1 MGIGKAQARP
11 ALVIHGRAK
20 YNGSMNNASAFCQK
34 RLARIPRFLE
44 AQIAAGALPGALTL
58 IWRDGRIAHQSL
70 VGKVDLGRGFAMR
83 EDAIFRLYSMTKPV
97 TAVALLMLL
106 EEGRIALDDAAAKF
120 IPGFAALKLG
130 DGSAPR
136 RAITVLDLLRHT
148 AGFTY
153 GFHNRTPIDAAYR
166 AQRIAEMD
174 TEGGLLAM
182 IGQLEK
188 LPLECSPGDAWIY
201 SVATDVVG
209 RLVEI
214 VSGQGY
220 ADFVRQRILAPLKMD
235 DTDFLVPQA
244 KRDRFI
250 PCYMLKDGWLELFDD
265 SLGSKFLAAPA
276 LESGGGGL
284 VGTASDYLRFCRMLL
299 NRGELDGV
307 RLLAPKTVML
317 MTANHLPGGKEI
329 ADLSPAADAF
339 NESGYRGVGFGLGVA
354 VTLDPVRMGIPG
366 SVGEFAWGGMASTAF
381 FVDPLEKMVMIFM
394 TQVIADTARRVRLRR
409 DLRTLIYAAMTESH
423 A

>member
-1 MGIGKAQARP
+1 M
-11 ALVIHGRAK
+11 
-20 YNGSMNNASAFCQK
+20 SNASGFCPTGFSEE

-44 AQIAAGALPGALTL
+44 TQMAAGALPGALTL
-58 IWRDGRIAHQSL
+58 VWRDGRVAHQSL
-70 VGKVDLGRGFAMR
+70 VGAVDLGRGIAMR

-120 IPGFAALKLG
+120 IPEFATLKLA
-130 DGSAPR
+130 DGSAPK

-153 GFHNRTPIDAAYR
+153 GFHNRTPIDATYR
-166 AQRIAEMD
+166 AQKIAEMD
-174 TEGGLLAM
+174 TEGGLTAM

-188 LPLECSPGDAWIY
+188 LPLEYSPGEAWIY

-214 VSGQGY
+214 VSGQPY
-220 ADFVRQRILAPLKMD
+220 ADFVRRRILAPLKMS

-244 KRDRFI
+244 KQDRFV
-250 PCYMLKDGWLELFDD
+250 PCYVLKEGRLDLFDD
-265 SLGSKFLAAPA
+265 AQGSKFLSPPA
-276 LESGGGGL
+276 LQSGGGGL
-284 VGTASDYLRFCRMLL
+284 VGTAADYLRFCRMLL
-299 NRGELDGV
+299 NKGELDGV
-307 RLLAPKTVML
+307 RLLSPKTVAL
-317 MTANHLPGGKEI
+317 MITNHLPGGKEI
-329 ADLSPAADAF
+329 AELSPAADAF
-339 NESGYRGVGFGLGVA
+339 NESGYRGVCFGLGVA
-354 VTLDPVRMGIPG
+354 VTLDPARMGIPG
-366 SVGEFAWGGMASTAF
+366 TAGEFAWGGMASTAF
-381 FVDPLEKMVMIFM
+381 FVDPRENMVVIFM

-409 DLRTLIYAAMTESH
+409 DLRTLIYGAMTESH